1 MPTHLYSH
9 KCTHTSTF
17 AHLYLL
23 IHVHINHDMY
33 VHHVCV
39 CTFFHMQGQHP
50 ILFDLQ
56 LAFVGIRSRWMS
68 VHVPCV
74 LSCHSYPCSQLWK
87 TWRCCIYIHNY
98 IYIYIVN
105 RMNQLKYSFCDSNLI
120 QEHVYNIIQLIH
132 TTSHLNN
139 SRSVWILEFVFIWQ
153 VANVHEKHWSRNSWP
168 KLPEFIPL
176 KSIAGLE
183 KLQGMLVHDVGE
195 GEGFCSPHHGCF
207 KDLPRTCF
215 WWMNN

>member
-56 LAFVGIRSRWMS
+56 LGLCWYKITLDERACTVRVELPFLSLLTALKDLE
-68 VHVPCV
+68 V
-74 LSCHSYPCSQLWK
+74 LY
-87 TWRCCIYIHNY
+87 IYI
-98 IYIYIVN
+98 ILYIYIVN

-139 SRSVWILEFVFIWQ
+139 SRSV
-153 VANVHEKHWSRNSWP
+153 
-168 KLPEFIPL
+168 
-176 KSIAGLE
+176 
-183 KLQGMLVHDVGE
+183 
-195 GEGFCSPHHGCF
+195 
-207 KDLPRTCF
+207 
-215 WWMNN
+215 